1 MQYVLALP
9 DGEQIPYRLERRAR
23 RTIGMKITVDGLIVH
38 APLRIHHADLEAL
51 LRSKARWITS
61 KLKARQAAVVPEFEW
76 RDGAELHLLGQPLT
90 LRITP
95 SSRNSSP
102 KLEGNALKIAT
113 TNIHDHTM
121 IARKVIQWLQKEARL
136 DFARRL
142 PIFAARLGE
151 PTPALFLSNA
161 KTRWGSCNSKREV
174 RLNWRLIQAPPAL
187 INYVIAH
194 ELAHLR
200 EMNHSARFWAV
211 VAKLYPDYPAAE
223 QALKACSQQ
232 LYRLG

>member
-9 DGEQIPYRLERRAR
+9 NGDLIPYQLERRAR
-23 RTIGMKITVDGLIVH
+23 RTIGMKITIDGLIVH
-38 APLRIHHADLEAL
+38 APLRIRHADLEAL
-51 LRSKARWITS
+51 LRSKARWITT

-76 RDGAELHLLGQPLT
+76 CNGAELQLLGQPLS
-90 LRITP
+90 LNIMP
-95 SSRNSSP
+95 SSRNSGP
-102 KLEGNALKIAT
+102 RREGDVLKLAV
-113 TNIHDHTM
+113 TNSHDRTM
-121 IARKVIQWLQKEARL
+121 IARKVIQWLQKEARK
-136 DFARRL
+136 D
-142 PIFAARLGE
+142 FAARLMLLAAQLGE

-187 INYVIAH
+187 IDYVIAH

-200 EMNHSARFWAV
+200 EMNHSARFWAI
-211 VAKLYPDYPAAE
+211 VAKLYPGYRSAE
-223 QALKACSQQ
+223 QALKASSQQ